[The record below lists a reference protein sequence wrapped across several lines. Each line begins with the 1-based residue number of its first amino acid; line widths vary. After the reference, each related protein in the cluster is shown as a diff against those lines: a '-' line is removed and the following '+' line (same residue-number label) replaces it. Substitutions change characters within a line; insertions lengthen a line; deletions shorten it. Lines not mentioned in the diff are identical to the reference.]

1 MHRIEVNVIT
11 GEVTQIEWTPEEIAA
26 LPPPA
31 PPVVPREVTNFQAR
45 ALLMNMPGSAAGR
58 SLFQDVDDTLRA
70 VGGVEWQAWEYTTI
84 FPRNSQLIATLGA
97 QLGLTDAQLDQ
108 MFIAAAA
115 IGV

>member
-1 MHRIEVNVIT
+1 MVVDVMT
-11 GEVTQIEWTPEEIAA
+11 GELTVVDLTPEEIAA
-26 LPPPA
+26 LPPLP

-45 ALLMNMPGSAAGR
+45 ALLMNMPGSADGR
-58 SLFQDVDDTLRA
+58 SLFQDVDDKLRA
-70 VGGVEWQAWEYTTI
+70 LGGVEWQAWEYTTI
-84 FPRNSQLIATLGA
+84 FPRNSQLIATLAA

>member
-1 MHRIEVNVIT
+1 MNRVLEIT
-11 GEVTQIEWTPEEIAA
+11 EAGAVERDMTAEEIAA
-26 LPPPA
+26 IPQPA
-31 PPVVPREVTNFQAR
+31 PPPVPREVTNFQAR
-45 ALLMNMPGSAAGR
+45 ALLMNMPGSADDR

-70 VGGVEWQAWEYTTI
+70 IGGVEWQAWEYTTI

>member
-1 MHRIEVNVIT
+1 MIT
-11 GEVTQIEWTPEEIAA
+11 IDAAKAAEIDRRA
-26 LPPPA
+26 
-31 PPVVPREVTNFQAR
+31 VPQEVTNFQAR

-70 VGGVEWQAWEYTTI
+70 LGGVEWQAWEYTTV
-84 FPRNSQLIATLGA
+84 FPRDSQLIATLGT

-115 IGV
+115 LGV